1 MAAPHTRQ
9 FVREGVAAWLVS
21 SPIPNLANVY
31 ASAPRQQD
39 DVITQPGQVSGANAY
54 LIIQGQ
60 KSQRI
65 TMGAAGTG
73 YVRREDY
80 RFNLLVTMLSNQEL
94 SQDAESDNDALL
106 DGIKALILS
115 DNTMGGALFWAA
127 DGESSRNSPDV
138 QMRML
143 QDGPSGDAATLII
156 TEITFSGTD
165 YYQV

>member
-1 MAAPHTRQ
+1 
-9 FVREGVAAWLVS
+9 
-21 SPIPNLANVY
+21 
-31 ASAPRQQD
+31 
-39 DVITQPGQVSGANAY
+39 
-54 LIIQGQ
+54 
-60 KSQRI
+60 
-65 TMGAAGTG
+65 
-73 YVRREDY
+73 
-80 RFNLLVTMLSNQEL
+80 MLSNQEL